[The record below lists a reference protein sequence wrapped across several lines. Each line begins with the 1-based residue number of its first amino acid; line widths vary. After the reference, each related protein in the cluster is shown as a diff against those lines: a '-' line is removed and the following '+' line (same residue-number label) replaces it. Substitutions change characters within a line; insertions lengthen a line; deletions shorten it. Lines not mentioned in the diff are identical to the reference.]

1 MKFHLGST
9 VGPFVGAVP
18 NLFSLRGVVRN
29 IFTED
34 LWNIPQKLTQR
45 ICLLTRLE
53 PFPDPLQTTNLQRLK
68 NRVHFH
74 WIPSVHYWMSA
85 SSWFPT
91 HSLTS
96 NEEETIDYFPKS
108 GFKTLSKASNPS
120 FRYRA
125 NTLENLLDFLLFCW
139 KGSSYLVAW
148 NREMY
153 FCSLAYKDQ
162 LLELGLLN
170 NTSFGRLCI
179 YLSQIWCIF

>member
-1 MKFHLGST
+1 MKFAPGVNSENLSINKAGTISW
-9 VGPFVGAVP
+9 PFT
-18 NLFSLRGVVRN
+18 NS
-29 IFTED
+29 
-34 LWNIPQKLTQR
+34 
-45 ICLLTRLE
+45 
-53 PFPDPLQTTNLQRLK
+53 TNLQRLK

-108 GFKTLSKASNPS
+108 RFKTLSKASNPS
-120 FRYRA
+120 FWYRA

-162 LLELGLLN
+162 FLELEIL
-170 NTSFGRLCI
+170 NTSFGRSCI
-179 YLSQIWCIF
+179 CLSQIWCNFFYFSIFLLLLSEDCPHPWEFLCTTTQNC